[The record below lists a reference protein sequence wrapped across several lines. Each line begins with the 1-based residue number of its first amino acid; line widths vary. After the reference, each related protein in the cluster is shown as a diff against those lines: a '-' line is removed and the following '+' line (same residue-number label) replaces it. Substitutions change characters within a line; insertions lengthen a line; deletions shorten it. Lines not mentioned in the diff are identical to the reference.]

1 LAITWHEAGFRKDLH
16 APAKEEHDQVR
27 GEEMK
32 IHTRTVRDVHILD
45 IDGQIVLGQETK
57 VIRNTIK
64 DLLHNGV
71 RNMVLN
77 LAEVNYIDSSGVGE
91 LVSSFTTVA
100 KEGGQLKLL
109 NLTTKVREILAIT
122 RLLTIFQVYD
132 NEEAAVSAA
141 FNGNRVAPHLFE
153 LHVAAPAGEAQ
164 KMRE

>member
-1 LAITWHEAGFRKDLH
+1 VSFCVDLP
-16 APAKEEHDQVR
+16 APAKREHDR
-27 GEEMK
+27 IGEKTMK
-32 IHTRTVRDVHILD
+32 IRTRSVGDVRILD
-45 IDGQIVLGQETK
+45 IDGQIILGQETK
-57 VIRNTIK
+57 IVRSTIK

-132 NEEAAVSAA
+132 NEQAAVSAV
-141 FNGNRVAPHLFE
+141 FDGNRGAPHLFE
-153 LHVAAPAGEAQ
+153 LHPMAPAGEVQ